1 MIRTGQFELDPS
13 HWLGTSHLDIN
24 LGEGSTHARDA
35 PKSHSGQVRVTHYV
49 AWPANEHTLLVMHT
63 HPGVCH
69 SPGVTKLAEWGMAC
83 VCLMSTLPTFG
94 PTVPESHSEFIRVG
108 FGMGSAWVGHSQ
120 VRMSYTGRWE
130 SKYE

>member
-1 MIRTGQFELDPS
+1 MIRTGQSELDPS

-63 HPGVCH
+63 HLGCVIALVLRNLQSGGWVVCVSDEYTPHVRSH
-69 SPGVTKLAEWGMAC
+69 SP
-83 VCLMSTLPTFG
+83 
-94 PTVPESHSEFIRVG
+94 
-108 FGMGSAWVGHSQ
+108 Q
-120 VRMSYTGRWE
+120 V
-130 SKYE
+130 KQ